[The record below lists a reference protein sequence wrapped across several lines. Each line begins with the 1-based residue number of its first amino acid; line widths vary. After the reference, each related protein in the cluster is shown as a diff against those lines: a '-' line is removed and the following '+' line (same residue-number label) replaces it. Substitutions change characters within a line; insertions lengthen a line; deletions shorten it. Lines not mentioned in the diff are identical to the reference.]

1 MVPMNKL
8 LISPEAREDLEGIKA
23 YIHDE
28 LENPTAA
35 INVISRITKSLKKLK
50 DMPGIGP
57 CLSLKVPFETGYRF
71 LVCGNYL
78 AFYRYEDKTV
88 FVDRILY
95 GRRDYVKILFP
106 KIEQEQGDTVL

>member
-1 MVPMNKL
+1 MNRL
-8 LISPEAREDLEGIKA
+8 LISPEAREDLEGIKT
-23 YIHDE
+23 YIRDE

-35 INVISRITKSLKKLK
+35 LNLVSRIIKSLKNLK

-57 CLSLKVPFETGYRF
+57 RLSSKVPFETDYRF

-78 AFYRYEDKTV
+78 AFYRYEDKTIY
-88 FVDRILY
+88 VDRILD

-106 KIEQEQGDTVL
+106 ELGITKSES